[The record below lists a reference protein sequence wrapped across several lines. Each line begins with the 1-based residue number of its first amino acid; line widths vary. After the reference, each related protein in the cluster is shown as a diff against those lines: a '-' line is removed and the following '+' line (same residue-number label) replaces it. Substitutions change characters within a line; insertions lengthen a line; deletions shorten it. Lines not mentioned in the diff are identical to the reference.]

1 MTINTGASI
10 AEEAN
15 QSTVISDSSA
25 ITNTSFNVGTV
36 TPLTL
41 ADNVT
46 LANAVLIVNMA
57 VAPAVNKAFHLYR
70 RDMNINDAGDHADVP
85 NANHKSIHIGSFHVA
100 PRTGEQFVSLP
111 AVPVSKDQE
120 FYIENDTG
128 QSTTGT
134 TVVKITPW
142 TYNAKA

>member
-1 MTINTGASI
+1 MTINTGAAI
-10 AEEAN
+10 AEEA
-15 QSTVISDSSA
+15 TKDVVISDPSA

-36 TPLTL
+36 TQMTL
-41 ADNVT
+41 ADNVK
-46 LANAVLIVNMA
+46 AGDAVLIVNMA
-57 VAPAVNKAFHLYR
+57 VAPANNKAFHLYR
-70 RDMNINDAGDHADVP
+70 RDMNINNAGDHADVP
-85 NANHKSIHIGSFHVA
+85 NANFKSIYIGSFHVA
-100 PRTGEQFVSLP
+100 PRIGEQFVSLP

-134 TVVKITPW
+134 TVVKVTPW